1 MSDVEFLLRGFRDPR
16 LAAHAIGALPA
27 WLWASDG
34 SRLMWANAAG
44 AAVFGC
50 ANSAAAPDLE
60 IGPADP
66 HRLQISRL
74 AGGLHHGGKPHL
86 ERLRGFGA
94 PLGRLLTCSCARLD
108 LGDGTVGILV
118 AAAEPVGRPPATEDR
133 HRRLVE
139 GLDAPVA
146 IFHADGGLC
155 AATPAAAAMI
165 GAETSLAA
173 LGIDALRR
181 DVLETGRAEFASE
194 RGRFVLFRLGAGAD
208 IAIAALLTPPVVSEP
223 EPEAIEEG
231 AAPASALPAPEPGE
245 TARPVAAPSEPARMP
260 PVIPFAD
267 IFARSIE
274 AAHAGPKP
282 APEMT
287 PERTPEIAPGT
298 ASDLGREIIG
308 PPEPTTVA
316 EPSPPIEPSPPRE
329 ETAPAQAEAHEPP
342 RQVRRVDELPEA
354 QPLASRRQPLRFMWR
369 MDADGHFSLGSDE
382 FSRLIGPRTAAAFGR
397 TWSEINAVFDLDPED
412 RVAAAIASRETWS
425 AIAVAWPVD
434 DSGERLAVELSGLP
448 VFDRAHRYIGYRGFG
463 FCRDIDSLERLAALR
478 RQGGLVAS
486 SIDAARG
493 DAHAEA
499 EIETEAQAEAQAETE
514 AETERAAPPRA
525 RQAEIDAPAPN
536 VVPFRPVGEPK
547 PPVLTSVENHAF
559 NEIARQ
565 ISARLNAEAAEAPPP
580 AEAAPLA
587 ESAGPTDAPAAP
599 PRAPSFEVERPLL
612 DRLPV
617 GVLVYRL
624 DRLIYANRAF
634 LDRTGYGD
642 LSALVDA
649 GGLDALYVEP
659 VASTASSTSQTGT
672 QLVISSSRGDS
683 EPVDAR
689 LYTIPWEEGT
699 ALALIFS
706 PAAPAV
712 APSPPP
718 APNPAPV
725 PTPGPIVADH
735 RDAEIADLRAAL
747 EVARARLDR
756 AANSRSDV
764 MTRISHEIRTP
775 MNAIIG
781 FAEVMIDERFGP
793 IGNARYGEY
802 LKDIRACGER
812 VIALIDDMRD
822 LSRIETGKL
831 DLAIANVALN
841 DMVEQCVAM
850 MQPQANRER
859 IIIRTSLAPTLPLV
873 GADSRTLR
881 QIVINLIGNAIRL
894 ANAGGQVIVSTALTD
909 DGGVALRVRDT
920 GPGMSES
927 EIVAALEPFSAI
939 SPDHQGAAG
948 PGLNLSLTNA
958 LTEANGARLTIKSAP
973 HSGTLTEV
981 AFAAAAG
988 N

>member
-34 SRLMWANAAG
+34 SRLLWTNAAG
-44 AAVFGC
+44 AAVLGC
-50 ANSAAAPDLE
+50 ASGAAATGLE

-94 PLGRLLTCSCARLD
+94 PLGRLLTCSCARID
-108 LGDGTVGILV
+108 LGDGSIGILI
-118 AAAEPVGRPPATEDR
+118 AAAEPVGRPPAAEDR
-133 HRRLVE
+133 LRRLVE

-155 AATPAAAAMI
+155 AASPAAATMI
-165 GAETSLAA
+165 GEETSLAA

-181 DVLETGRAEFASE
+181 DVLEAGRAEFASE
-194 RGRFVLFRLGAGAD
+194 RGRFVLFRLGTGAEV
-208 IAIAALLTPPVVSEP
+208 AIAALLTPPVVSEP
-223 EPEAIEEG
+223 EPEAGEEG
-231 AAPASALPAPEPGE
+231 SAPAGTPAAPEPVE
-245 TARPVAAPSEPARMP
+245 AASVAAAPSQPARMP
-260 PVIPFAD
+260 PAVPFAE

-282 APEMT
+282 ASKSVPKPAHESAH
-287 PERTPEIAPGT
+287 ET
-298 ASDLGREIIG
+298 ASDKASDKASDAGVEIVRL
-308 PPEPTTVA
+308 PEQAAAATA
-316 EPSPPIEPSPPRE
+316 APSPPVALPSSPEAPEP
-329 ETAPAQAEAHEPP
+329 APVEAHEPT
-342 RQVRRVDELPEA
+342 RQMPPDDEALEELPHA
-354 QPLASRRQPLRFMWR
+354 ARRQPLRFMWQ

-397 TWSEINAVFDLDPED
+397 PWSEINAEFGLDPED

-448 VFDRAHRYIGYRGFG
+448 VFDRAHRHIGYRGFG
-463 FCRDIDSLERLAALR
+463 VCRDIDSLERLDALR
-478 RQGGLVAS
+478 RQDRLVGS
-486 SIDAARG
+486 SGHAPREDA
-493 DAHAEA
+493 DA
-499 EIETEAQAEAQAETE
+499 
-514 AETERAAPPRA
+514 ERATPDRS
-525 RQAEIDAPAPN
+525 RQVEIDAPAAN
-536 VVPFRPVGEPK
+536 VVPFRPAGEPK

-565 ISARLNAEAAEAPPP
+565 ISARLNADAAGAPTPVASAPP
-580 AEAAPLA
+580 AE
-587 ESAGPTDAPAAP
+587 SAREAHVPAPA
-599 PRAPSFEVERPLL
+599 PRLPSFEVERPLL

-642 LSALVDA
+642 LSMLVDA

-659 VASTASSTSQTGT
+659 VASSASSMSQSGT

-689 LYTIPWEEGT
+689 LYTIPWEDGT

-706 PAAPAV
+706 PAAPAAAAVPV
-712 APSPPP
+712 APPEPP
-718 APNPAPV
+718 APIPAPMPAPMPAPL
-725 PTPGPIVADH
+725 PTPIVEDR
-735 RDAEIADLRAAL
+735 RDAEIAELRAAL

-756 AANSRSDV
+756 AASVRSDV

-793 IGNARYGEY
+793 IGNERYGEY

-812 VIALIDDMRD
+812 VITLIDDMRD

-831 DLAIANVALN
+831 DLAVTEVALN
-841 DMVEQCVAM
+841 DLVEQCVAM

-873 GADSRTLR
+873 AADSRTLR
-881 QIVINLIGNAIRL
+881 QIVINLIGGAIRL
-894 ANAGGQVIVSTALTD
+894 ANAGGQVIVSTALAD

-920 GPGMSES
+920 GAGMSES
-927 EIVAALEPFSAI
+927 EIAAALEPFGAI
-939 SPDHQGAAG
+939 SPDNQGAAAG
-948 PGLNLSLTNA
+948 PGLNLSLTKA
-958 LTEANGARLTIKSAP
+958 LVEANRARLTIKSAP
-973 HSGTLTEV
+973 HAGTLAEV
-981 AFAAAAG
+981 AFAAR